1 MNKNSDMPLTDE
13 YMTYNDKTHRYVLTI
28 KYVEEVVGIDMI
40 ARLNDGDYTTA
51 QNLANTILDMISVK
65 IYGYIH
71 EFNRSNIQDKI
82 ISRSGEARRVIQEAM
97 RYQVVHYFLVG
108 DMEIDDTAKSCLLQD
123 IPEIGTTILYQGN
136 LERRLWDSGYYK
148 CLNA

>member
-1 MNKNSDMPLTDE
+1 
-13 YMTYNDKTHRYVLTI
+13 
-28 KYVEEVVGIDMI
+28 MI

-51 QNLANTILDMISVK
+51 QNLASTILDMISVK

-82 ISRSGEARRVIQEAM
+82 IARSAEARRIVQEAM
-97 RYQVVHYFLVG
+97 RYQVVHYFLIG

>member
-1 MNKNSDMPLTDE
+1 MNNIPDMPLTDE
-13 YMTYNDKTHRYVLTI
+13 YMTYNEKTHRYVLTV

-51 QNLANTILDMISVK
+51 QNLASTILDMISVK

-82 ISRSGEARRVIQEAM
+82 IAR
-97 RYQVVHYFLVG
+97 
-108 DMEIDDTAKSCLLQD
+108 
-123 IPEIGTTILYQGN
+123 
-136 LERRLWDSGYYK
+136 
-148 CLNA
+148 